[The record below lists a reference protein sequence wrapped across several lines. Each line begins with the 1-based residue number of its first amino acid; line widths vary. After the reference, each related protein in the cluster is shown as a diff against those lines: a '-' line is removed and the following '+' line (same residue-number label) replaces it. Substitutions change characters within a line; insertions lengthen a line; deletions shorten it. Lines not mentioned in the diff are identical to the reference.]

1 MVCDSREAVLDTVNL
16 IAPEHLELSV
26 AEPYALLPLIENAGA
41 IFMGHYSPEPLGDYL
56 AGPNHVL
63 PTSGTARFFSPLSVD
78 DFVKKSSLICC
89 SRAELERVADQ
100 VILLAQ
106 EEGLDAHANSVAI
119 RFGKELK

>member
-1 MVCDSREAVLDTVNL
+1 
-16 IAPEHLELSV
+16 
-26 AEPYALLPLIENAGA
+26 
-41 IFMGHYSPEPLGDYL
+41 MGHYSPEPLGDYL